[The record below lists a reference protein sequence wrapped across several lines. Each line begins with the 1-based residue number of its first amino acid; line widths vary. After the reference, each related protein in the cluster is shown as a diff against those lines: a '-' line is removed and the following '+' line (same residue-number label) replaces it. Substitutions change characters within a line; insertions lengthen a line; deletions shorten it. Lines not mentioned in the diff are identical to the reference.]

1 MIQNPADQFVDS
13 PPEVD
18 IAFDMVKR
26 ALPVAPIIIIVS
38 GLIWGVGGA
47 VSCALG
53 VAVVLVNFVLAAGML
68 AAGARISVAMLMAAT
83 LGGFF
88 VRMGLIGVVLYFVKG
103 APWVQMFPL
112 LATILVTHLG
122 LLLWET
128 RFVSATLAYP
138 ALKPAR
144 KGA

>member
-13 PPEVD
+13 PPEVE

-26 ALPVAPIIIIVS
+26 SLPVAPVMIILS
-38 GLIWGVGGA
+38 GLIWGFGGA

-53 VAVVLVNFVLAAGML
+53 LALVLVNFVLAAGML
-68 AAGARISVAMLMAAT
+68 AGAAKISVTALMAAT

-88 VRMGLIGVVLYFVKG
+88 VRMGLIATVLYFVKSTS
-103 APWVQMFPL
+103 WVAMFPL
-112 LATILVTHLG
+112 LFTILVTHLG

-128 RFVSATLAYP
+128 RFVSANLAYP

>member
-1 MIQNPADQFVDS
+1 MVQNPADQFVDS
-13 PPEVD
+13 PPEVE

-26 ALPVAPIIIIVS
+26 SLPVAPVLIILS

-53 VAVVLVNFVLAAGML
+53 LALVLVNFVVAAGML
-68 AAGARISVAMLMAAT
+68 ALGARISVTMLMAAT

-88 VRMGLIGVVLYFVKG
+88 VRMGLIGVVLYFVQG
-103 APWVQMFPL
+103 TSWVVMFPL
-112 LATILVTHLG
+112 LFTILVTHLG

-128 RFVSATLAYP
+128 RFVSANLAYP